1 MKVVLDI
8 QYLDD
13 KGNGNLNFQLA
24 RYAYGVFLTQDPVG
38 NTFIAVKNGDKV
50 EKIRL
55 EDANKDL
62 IVRLYDEA
70 KERESREKKMEEFK
84 DLLLRVCKKNK
95 KIEES
100 IIAERKQV
108 TEVLERIVE
117 RYIRETWVGVV
128 ELKKK
133 KDEAKEKDTLPED
146 CFKGFISE
154 VVLERIIRD
163 ITSSKDMKL

>member
-13 KGNGNLNFQLA
+13 KGHSSLDFQLA
-24 RYAYGVFLTQDPVG
+24 RYAYGVFLTQDPAG

-62 IVRLYDEA
+62 IVRLYEEA
-70 KERESREKKMEEFK
+70 KERESREKKMEEF
-84 DLLLRVCKKNK
+84 DELLLRVCERTK
-95 KIEES
+95 KIEDFLISEK
-100 IIAERKQV
+100 KQV
-108 TEVLERIVE
+108 AETLNRIVE
-117 RYIRETWVGVV
+117 RYIRETYLGVA
-128 ELKKK
+128 EMKKQ
-133 KDEAKEKDTLPED
+133 KDESKEKEPLSED

-154 VVLERIIRD
+154 AALERIIRE
-163 ITSSKDMKL
+163 IVSKKEA

>member
-8 QYLDD
+8 QYIFDEVH
-13 KGNGNLNFQLA
+13 GNFTFP
-24 RYAYGVFLTQDPVG
+24 RYAYGVFLTQDPAG

-84 DLLLRVCKKNK
+84 DLILRVCERTK

-100 IIAERKQV
+100 LIYEGKKVA
-108 TEVLERIVE
+108 EVLNRIVE
-117 RYIRETWVGVV
+117 RYISETYLGVA
-128 ELKKK
+128 EMKKQ
-133 KDEAKEKDTLPED
+133 KDEAKEKEPLPED
-146 CFKGFISE
+146 CFKGFVSE
-154 VVLERIIRD
+154 AAMERIIRE
-163 ITSSKDMKL
+163 IVSRKEA

>member
-13 KGNGNLNFQLA
+13 KGHGNFMFA
-24 RYAYGVFLTQDPVG
+24 RYAYGVFLTQDPAG

-55 EDANKDL
+55 EGENKDL

-84 DLLLRVCKKNK
+84 DLILRVCERTK
-95 KIEES
+95 KIEDFLISEK
-100 IIAERKQV
+100 KQV
-108 TEVLERIVE
+108 AETLNRIVE
-117 RYIRETWVGVV
+117 RYIRETYLSVA
-128 ELKKK
+128 EMKKQ
-133 KDEAKEKDTLPED
+133 KDEAKEKESLSED

-154 VVLERIIRD
+154 AALERIIRE
-163 ITSSKDMKL
+163 IVSKKEA

>member
-13 KGNGNLNFQLA
+13 KGHGNLNFQLA
-24 RYAYGVFLTQDPVG
+24 RYAYGVFLTQDLAG

-84 DLLLRVCKKNK
+84 DLILRVCERTK
-95 KIEES
+95 KIEDSLISEKKQF
-100 IIAERKQV
+100 AE
-108 TEVLERIVE
+108 TLDRIFE
-117 RYIRETWVGVV
+117 RYIRETWLGMN
-128 ELKKK
+128 EMKKQ
-133 KDEAKEKDTLPED
+133 KDEAKEKEPLPED
-146 CFKGFISE
+146 CFKGFVSE
-154 VVLERIIRD
+154 AAMERIIRE
-163 ITSSKDMKL
+163 IVSRKEA

>member
-13 KGNGNLNFQLA
+13 KGHGNFMFA
-24 RYAYGVFLTQDPVG
+24 RYAYGVFLTQDPAG

-55 EDANKDL
+55 EGENKDL

-70 KERESREKKMEEFK
+70 KERQSREKKMEDFK
-84 DLLLRVCKKNK
+84 DLILHVCERTK

-100 IIAERKQV
+100 IISERKKV
-108 TEVLERIVE
+108 AEILDRIVE
-117 RYIRETWVGVV
+117 RYIRETYLGVA
-128 ELKKK
+128 EMKKQ
-133 KDEAKEKDTLPED
+133 KDEAKEKESLSED

-154 VVLERIIRD
+154 AALERIIRE
-163 ITSSKDMKL
+163 IVSKKED